1 MDEGLATKENVKER
15 VEQIHEKLESLKV
28 VVVKKNPQLFLPGDS
43 GSIGKNCLG
52 IIPCTDVPSPL
63 ALQTKAIA
71 DGKTNWSVGAK
82 EFALDC
88 AQAGSD
94 GACFSS
100 RLLDSLSCDVLH
112 FTFQRLKVNA
122 PRC

>member
-28 VVVKKNPQLFLPGDS
+28 VVVKKNPQLFMP
-43 GSIGKNCLG
+43 GKNCWG

-100 RLLDSLSCDVLH
+100 RLLDSLSLVTCYISH
-112 FTFQRLKVNA
+112 FKG
-122 PRC
+122 